1 MLPLTVLRSQYRTYQ
16 RFPMRT
22 MSPCWLRLRIT
33 FPFLSRSRAATAL
46 SAISRHF
53 AGDSFLALD
62 FPPWLAILANSES
75 ESFLAMVFPPGL
87 LSGSVL
93 KQSVIHGIILWSAL
107 VFMTDFVDVFQ
118 VPAEGGKDGIY
129 QGCLGVLFSYGD
141 GPLSTLLD
149 ALADNVSGVD
159 EI

>member
-33 FPFLSRSRAATAL
+33 FPFPFRSRAATAL

-75 ESFLAMVFPPGL
+75 ESFLAMVFPPRLASACVFRFMRVHVIALAGDPGQFGIGEL
-87 LSGSVL
+87 LS
-93 KQSVIHGIILWSAL
+93 HGLPSETGQRLCIP
-107 VFMTDFVDVFQ
+107 V
-118 VPAEGGKDGIY
+118 
-129 QGCLGVLFSYGD
+129 CLLPHVQDY
-141 GPLSTLLD
+141 
-149 ALADNVSGVD
+149 
-159 EI
+159 